1 MQPPANFLKP
11 WIYLSKQRFQAL
23 LIVGFLLWSSLLII
37 ETVNVQYSCTP
48 MINWDRK
55 LLDRCPPLSHDNGKG
70 SHSKG
75 GGNGVGTTSHSK
87 GGGNGVGTTSHG
99 KGGGNG
105 TGTTSHSKGGG
116 NGTGTTSQGIQK
128 LIAQHTVEAII
139 TVAGVGA
146 GIAAISGAPI
156 LVIVGVGIGIFS
168 LATKYALTLANHTL
182 PFM

>member
-11 WIYLSKQRFQAL
+11 WIYLSKQRFSAI

-87 GGGNGVGTTSHG
+87 GGGNG
-99 KGGGNG
+99 
-105 TGTTSHSKGGG
+105 
-116 NGTGTTSQGIQK
+116 TGTTSQGIQK

-146 GIAAISGAPI
+146 GIAAIAGAPI

-168 LATKYALTLANHTL
+168 LATKYALTLPNHTL

>member
-1 MQPPANFLKP
+1 
-11 WIYLSKQRFQAL
+11 
-23 LIVGFLLWSSLLII
+23 
-37 ETVNVQYSCTP
+37 

-75 GGNGVGTTSHSK
+75 GGNGIGTTSHGK
-87 GGGNGVGTTSHG
+87 GGGNGTGATSHS

-146 GIAAISGAPI
+146 GIAAIAAGAPI
-156 LVIVGVGIGIFS
+156 L
-168 LATKYALTLANHTL
+168 LT
-182 PFM
+182 

>member
-105 TGTTSHSKGGG
+105 TGTTS
-116 NGTGTTSQGIQK
+116 QGIQK

>member
-75 GGNGVGTTSHSK
+75 GGNGVGTTSHSR

-99 KGGGNG
+99 
-105 TGTTSHSKGGG
+105 KGGG

-146 GIAAISGAPI
+146 GIAAIAGAPI

-168 LATKYALTLANHTL
+168 LATKYALTLPNHTL

>member
-1 MQPPANFLKP
+1 MHPPANFLKP
-11 WIYLSKQRFQAL
+11 WIYLSKQRFSAL

-55 LLDRCPPLSHDNGKG
+55 LLNRCPPLPHDDE
-70 SHSKG
+70 
-75 GGNGVGTTSHSK
+75 TTFHI
-87 GGGNGVGTTSHG
+87 

-105 TGTTSHSKGGG
+105 TGTTSHRKGGGNGAGTTSHIKGGG

-146 GIAAISGAPI
+146 GIAAIAGAPI

-168 LATKYALTLANHTL
+168 LATKYALTLPNHTL